1 MEQFHRRERNRLGLR
16 IKTIKKYIEH
26 NDSSILALKSQKA
39 SEYNANKIKSLKN
52 DNIKYLEEIDSLIK
66 RQYDLSE
73 GYLDD
78 ELKNKC
84 NQNEKEIE
92 AKNIRRD
99 IIIKEKKE
107 RKQKDKIKS
116 DKYFKTS
123 KQERRNFFSKQRLI
137 GNFEK
142 KYFSI
147 LDTVPEYIIKNTKTM
162 PNNKGYIWRDV
173 RFYGCLPSES
183 DKDILFQK
191 IDGELYIHEITKSI
205 HKIYKKV
212 NKKNVTVWEQK
223 RNDSK
228 YKQAYYI

>member
-1 MEQFHRRERNRLGLR
+1 MEQLHRKERNRLNLR
-16 IKTIKKYIEH
+16 IKTIKTYIER
-26 NDSSILALKSQKA
+26 NNTSIIALKSQTVSDYIVK
-39 SEYNANKIKSLKN
+39 KIKSLKN
-52 DNIKYLEEIDSLIK
+52 DNIKYLEEIDSLNK
-66 RQYDLSE
+66 RQYDLSN

-84 NQNEKEIE
+84 NQNKKEIDL
-92 AKNIRRD
+92 KNTRKEN
-99 IIIKEKKE
+99 IIKEKKE
-107 RKQKDKIKS
+107 RKQEDKNKS
-116 DKYFKTS
+116 DQYFQTS

-147 LDTVPEYIIKNTKTM
+147 LETVPDYIIKNLKTM

-173 RFYGCLPSES
+173 RFYGCLPAES
-183 DKDILFQK
+183 NKDILFQK
-191 IDGELYIHEITKSI
+191 IDGELYIHEITNSV

-223 RNDSK
+223 RDSK
-228 YKQAYYI
+228 YKQSYYI

>member
-1 MEQFHRRERNRLGLR
+1 MEQLHRKERNRLDLR
-16 IKTIKKYIEH
+16 IKTIKTYIER
-26 NDSSILALKSQKA
+26 NNTSIIALKSQTVSDYIVK
-39 SEYNANKIKSLKN
+39 KIKSLKN
-52 DNIKYLEEIDSLIK
+52 DNIKYLEEIDSLNK
-66 RQYDLSE
+66 RQYDLSN

-84 NQNEKEIE
+84 KQNKKEIDL
-92 AKNIRRD
+92 KNTRKEN
-99 IIIKEKKE
+99 IIKEKKE
-107 RKQKDKIKS
+107 RKQQDKNKS
-116 DKYFKTS
+116 DQYFQTS

-147 LDTVPEYIIKNTKTM
+147 LETVPDYIIRNLKTM

-173 RFYGCLPSES
+173 RFYGCLPAENN
-183 DKDILFQK
+183 KDILFQK
-191 IDGELYIHEITKSI
+191 IDGELYIHEITNSV

-223 RNDSK
+223 RDDNK
-228 YKQAYYI
+228 YKQSYYI

>member
-1 MEQFHRRERNRLGLR
+1 MEQLHRKERNRLDLR
-16 IKTIKKYIEH
+16 IKTIKTYIER
-26 NDSSILALKSQKA
+26 NNTSIIALKSQTVSDYIVK
-39 SEYNANKIKSLKN
+39 KIKSLKN
-52 DNIKYLEEIDSLIK
+52 DNIKYLEEIDSLNK
-66 RQYDLSE
+66 RQYDLSN

-84 NQNEKEIE
+84 NQNKKEIDL
-92 AKNIRRD
+92 KNTRKEN
-99 IIIKEKKE
+99 IIKEKKE
-107 RKQKDKIKS
+107 RKQEDKNKS
-116 DKYFKTS
+116 DQYFQTS

-147 LDTVPEYIIKNTKTM
+147 LETVPDYIIKNLKTM

-173 RFYGCLPSES
+173 RFYGCLPAES
-183 DKDILFQK
+183 NKDILFQK
-191 IDGELYIHEITKSI
+191 IDGELYIHEITNSV

-223 RNDSK
+223 RDSK
-228 YKQAYYI
+228 YKQSYYI

>member
-1 MEQFHRRERNRLGLR
+1 MDQLHRKENNRLDLR
-16 IKTIKKYIEH
+16 IKTIKKYIER
-26 NDSSILALKSQKA
+26 NDSSILSLKSQTA
-39 SEYNANKIKSLKN
+39 SDYNTNKIKSLKN
-52 DNIKYLEEIDSLIK
+52 DNIKYIEEIDSLNK
-66 RQYDLSE
+66 RQYELSE

-84 NQNEKEIE
+84 KQNKKEIE
-92 AKNIRRD
+92 AKNTRREN
-99 IIIKEKKE
+99 IIKEKQE
-107 RKQKDKIKS
+107 RKQEDKIKS
-116 DKYFKTS
+116 DQYFKTS

-137 GNFEK
+137 RNFEK

-147 LDTVPEYIIKNTKTM
+147 LETVPEYITKNIKTM

-173 RFYGCLPSES
+173 RFYGCLPAES

-191 IDGELYIHEITKSI
+191 IDGELYIHEITKSN

-212 NKKNVTVWEQK
+212 NKRNVTVWEQK
-223 RNDSK
+223 RDDSK